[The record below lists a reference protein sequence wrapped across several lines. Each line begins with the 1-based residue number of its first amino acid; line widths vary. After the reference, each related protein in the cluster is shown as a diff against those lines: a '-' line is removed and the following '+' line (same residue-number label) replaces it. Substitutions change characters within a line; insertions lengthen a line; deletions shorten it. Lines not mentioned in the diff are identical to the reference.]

1 MTFTPSLGRRVEN
14 DRRSF
19 PPAVSP
25 VRYAWKRLRRFPPYV
40 DRSHAPAWH
49 CAGGRCPRSRRVE
62 NDRRSFPPVVSLVRY
77 AWKRLRRFPPYV
89 RSASLKRARQLQQ
102 MLGHVGKNQVG
113 GDRRHLVQPSLAEL
127 ALHVVFVGEA
137 EAAVG
142 LQAGVGRLPRGFRR
156 QVLGHVGGGTG
167 ITPGVVFLAGAPAHQ
182 VGRLD
187 LDVRFG
193 DGELHALVLPDR
205 TAEHHAVAG
214 VLRRL
219 LDEPATIADALG

>member
-40 DRSHAPAWH
+40 
-49 CAGGRCPRSRRVE
+49 
-62 NDRRSFPPVVSLVRY
+62 
-77 AWKRLRRFPPYV
+77 
-89 RSASLKRARQLQQ
+89 RSASLKRARQLEQ

-113 GDRRHLVQPSLAEL
+113 GDWRHLVQPRLAEL

-142 LQAGVGRLPRGFRR
+142 LQAGVGCFPAGLGR
-156 QVLGHVGGGTG
+156 QILGHIGGGASV
-167 ITPGVVFLAGAPAHQ
+167 TPGVVFL
-182 VGRLD
+182 
-187 LDVRFG
+187 
-193 DGELHALVLPDR
+193 
-205 TAEHHAVAG
+205 
-214 VLRRL
+214 
-219 LDEPATIADALG
+219 